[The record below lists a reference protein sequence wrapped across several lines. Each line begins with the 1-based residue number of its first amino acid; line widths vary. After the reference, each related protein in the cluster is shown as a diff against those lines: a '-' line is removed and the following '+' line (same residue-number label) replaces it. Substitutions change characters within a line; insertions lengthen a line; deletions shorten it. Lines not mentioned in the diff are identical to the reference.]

1 MPIELSERQRRLLD
15 AVLILGVLALGFVVA
30 GFAASLFYAFGDILL
45 LFFLA
50 WLLSFALLPLIN
62 GVHRLV
68 PRIPQAGAVII
79 VYLTTVAVLLA
90 VMVQASSSLATSIQ
104 QFIRDAQKFQDPL
117 ANILTELQN
126 RLAGLGFSVN
136 LVDQAPTIVENLR
149 QWAGQLVGPLQTVA
163 VASIGLFGNI
173 LILVILS
180 IYIAVDREDIG
191 AFLFRLVPPGAANAA
206 SLLST
211 SISRSFN
218 GFLKTQLVMGLAF
231 GLITFV
237 VDMLFGL
244 PYTAVT
250 VVLAGLLHAIPFF
263 GPFISWVPPVA
274 VALLMV
280 PSAVLPVLILMG
292 IGWFVTMN
300 VLQPRLMAG
309 AVGIH
314 PIIVLA
320 SVVIGAKVAG
330 IAGAIFGIPIA
341 AVLSA
346 FFFYA
351 FERSRES
358 GSVADRA
365 TKRVEAREGRPVR
378 RPIEPQP
385 GVDDDMD
392 EVAGSRRTEAQA
404 TQPAGAA
411 GDLAGGAEGE
421 S

>member
-79 VYLTTVAVLLA
+79 VYLTIVAVLLA

-231 GLITFV
+231 GLVTFV
-237 VDMLFGL
+237 VDILFGL